1 MKRWQFPCTV
11 PQLRFSSEIRN
22 CPNIL
27 KSTRRFPPQGTVMKH
42 CTHRRKQHYAKR
54 EVPAIRRCASG
65 LNLFRHGVFA
75 NPDLPPTL
83 QLGIAAAL
91 RGQSGYSATTTPVGA
106 KGFEILQK
114 TVSAIRVLRSRPQ
127 SVPAR
132 SICKNCQTNLPP
144 IPMDHTLRLFCN
156 YNPSGP
162 QGFRDTSKKSIGVP
176 RQTPRCSHTADAG

>member
-91 RGQSGYSATTTPVGA
+91 RGQSDYSATTTPVGP
-106 KGFEILQK
+106 KGFELLLKNGIGDPSLAFSASICSGKEYLQK
-114 TVSAIRVLRSRPQ
+114 LPNKPTANTDGPYAEVVPQLQPQWAPRVS
-127 SVPAR
+127 
-132 SICKNCQTNLPP
+132 KY
-144 IPMDHTLRLFCN
+144 F
-156 YNPSGP
+156 
-162 QGFRDTSKKSIGVP
+162 
-176 RQTPRCSHTADAG
+176 